1 MSDAIFFDLDGTLV
15 QLSRP
20 YSAVTA
26 ATITEH
32 LGDSSPELVE
42 TYMDAFAEAFRALD
56 PAPFRAGM
64 EAVLAAADATGDAD
78 PEAMV
83 ATQRAAEFDA
93 LTVDPAV
100 PDSLDSLGEDADLG
114 VLTNGVDDWQRE
126 KLAHVGLADQF
137 DAVVTSYEA
146 GAHKPDA
153 AIFDLAEERLPA
165 DDHAMVGD
173 SDEDVEGAREAG
185 WVPVRY
191 EEREDGLQFW
201 ETLGAML

>member
-1 MSDAIFFDLDGTLV
+1 MSDAICFDLDGTLV
-15 QLSRP
+15 QLDRP

-26 ATITEH
+26 AALTEH
-32 LGDSSPELVE
+32 LGDSSSELVE
-42 TYMDAFAEAFRALD
+42 TYREAFFEAFRSLD
-56 PAPFRAGM
+56 PDPFHAGM
-64 EAVLAAADATGDAD
+64 EAVLAAADGDAD

-83 ATQRAAEFDA
+83 ATQQAQEFEA
-93 LTVDPAV
+93 LTVDPAL
-100 PDSLDSLGEDADLG
+100 PDSLDSLGEDAALG
-114 VLTNGVDDWQRE
+114 VVTNGVDDWQRA
-126 KLAHVGLADQF
+126 KLAHVGLADHF

-173 SDEDVEGAREAG
+173 SDEDVEGARAAG

-191 EEREDGLQFW
+191 EEREDGPAFW
-201 ETLGAML
+201 ETVGALV